1 MRCGDIWWI
10 VFAYKCIE
18 IILHFYLCFSLLS
31 SYQDP
36 CMILF
41 KIYIRKM
48 FVAWL
53 QDCFIDAR
61 HYAVTLDT
69 VALQE
74 MVFSFLRI
82 ISVHFPASP
91 PSFSSR

>member
-61 HYAVTLDT
+61 HYAVTCCGI
-69 VALQE
+69 VRALPSAQQ
-74 MVFSFLRI
+74 
-82 ISVHFPASP
+82 PAVP
-91 PSFSSR
+91 